1 MAYVLFISEQKL
13 KDSTA
18 INLNVDTDLLLPYVR
33 QAQKLY
39 VEPKLGTKLNQKLKD
54 LITAGTIGNVGNE
67 AYKTLLDDY
76 VGDMLPNWAF
86 YHAIPFLRFKIENG
100 NIYSK
105 TSETGTPLSTEES
118 QHLREEI
125 RNTAEYYT
133 ERMIEY
139 VTNNQPSFPEYNTN
153 SGADVSPDRNAYYNG
168 MNLERPQKQGTKL
181 TLRNFLNASDGGGCC

>member
-18 INLNVDTDLLLPYVR
+18 INLNVDTNLLLPYVR

-39 VEPKLGTKLNQKLKD
+39 VEPKLGTDLFEALKTK
-54 LITAGTIGNVGNE
+54 ITAGTLTG
-67 AYKTLLDDY
+67 AYKTLVDDY
-76 VGDMLPNWAF
+76 IGDMLPNWAF

-105 TSETGTPLSTEES
+105 TSETGTALSTEEA
-118 QHLREEI
+118 QHLREEV

-139 VTNNQPSFPEYNTN
+139 VTNNTSDFPEYNTN
-153 SGADVSPDRNAYYNG
+153 SGAEISPDRNAYYNG
-168 MNLERPQKQGTKL
+168 MNLERPTPQGTKL
-181 TLRNFLNASDGGGCC
+181 TLRNFLTAGD

>member
-1 MAYVLFISEQKL
+1 MAYILFISEAKL

-18 INLNVDTDLLLPYVR
+18 INLNVSTDLLLPYVR

-39 VEPKLGTKLNQKLKD
+39 VETKLGTDLTQKLKD

-67 AYKTLLDDY
+67 AYKTLVDDY
-76 VGDMLPNWAF
+76 IGDMLPNWAF

-105 TSETGTPLSTEES
+105 TSETGNALSTEEA
-118 QHLREEI
+118 QHLREEV

-133 ERMIEY
+133 ERLIDY
-139 VTNNQPSFPEYNTN
+139 VTNNTTSFPEYNTN
-153 SGADVSPDRNAYYNG
+153 SGSDVNPDQNAYYNG
-168 MNLERPQKQGTKL
+168 MNLERPMRQGTKL
-181 TLRNFLNASDGGGCC
+181 TLRNFLNASDL

>member
-1 MAYVLFISEQKL
+1 MAFILFISEAKL

-18 INLNVDTDLLLPYVR
+18 INLQVDTDLLLPYVR

-39 VEPKLGTKLNQKLKD
+39 VESKLGTQLNEKLKT
-54 LITAGTIGNVGNE
+54 LIKNGTIGNVGNE
-67 AYKTLLDDY
+67 AYKTLLDEY

-105 TSETGTPLSTEES
+105 TSETGSALSTEEA
-118 QHLREEI
+118 QHLREEV

-139 VTNNQPSFPEYNTN
+139 VKNNTSSFPEYSSN
-153 SGADVSPDRNAYYNG
+153 SGADVNPDKNAYYNG
-168 MNLERPQKQGTKL
+168 MNLEKPRRQGNKL
-181 TLRNFLNASDGGGCC
+181 TLRDFLTPDLT

>member
-1 MAYVLFISEQKL
+1 MAYVLFISEEKL

-18 INLNVDTDLLLPYVR
+18 INLNVDVDLLLPYLR

-39 VEPKLGTKLNQKLKD
+39 VETKLGTDLTDKLKAD
-54 LITAGTIGNVGNE
+54 ITGGILAG
-67 AYKTLLDDY
+67 AYKTLVDDY
-76 VGDMLPNWAF
+76 IGDMLPNWAF

-105 TSETGTPLSTEES
+105 TSETGTALSETEA
-118 QHLREEI
+118 QHLREEV

-139 VTNNQPSFPEYNTN
+139 VCNNTASFPEYSTN
-153 SGADVSPDRNAYYNG
+153 SGADVTPDRNAYYAG
-168 MNLERPQKQGTKL
+168 MNLERPAQQGAKL
-181 TLRNFLNASDGGGCC
+181 TLRNFLTSDLT